1 MLVLTR
7 RVGVS
12 VAIGEDIHLVVM
24 EVEGAK
30 AVRLG
35 VKAPADIL
43 IRSKEPFEM
52 VQARSLLTRYSATHR
67 SLR

>member
-43 IRSKEPFEM
+43 IRSKEPFENGPSTFSADK
-52 VQARSLLTRYSATHR
+52 VQRNSSK
-67 SLR
+67 S

>member
-7 RVGVS
+7 RVGES
-12 VAIGEDIHLVVM
+12 VAIGDNIQLVVV

-30 AVRLG
+30 TVRLG

-43 IRSKEPFEM
+43 VRSTKSSENDATTF
-52 VQARSLLTRYSATHR
+52 SADKLQR
-67 SLR
+67 DSSKS

>member
-7 RVGVS
+7 RVGES
-12 VAIGEDIHLVVM
+12 VAIGENIQVVVV

-30 AVRLG
+30 TVRLG

-43 IRSKEPFEM
+43 VRSKEPSEDGPNTFSADK
-52 VQARSLLTRYSATHR
+52 VQRNSSKP
-67 SLR
+67 